1 MQVYIL
7 EIKGEL
13 GNFVFDAV
21 YTNKQDALNNVNFW
35 EIPEDSYR
43 ITVHEV

>member
-21 YTNKQDALNNVNFW
+21 YNKQDALNNVKFW
-35 EIPEDSYR
+35 EIDEGDYL
-43 ITVHEV
+43 ITEHEV